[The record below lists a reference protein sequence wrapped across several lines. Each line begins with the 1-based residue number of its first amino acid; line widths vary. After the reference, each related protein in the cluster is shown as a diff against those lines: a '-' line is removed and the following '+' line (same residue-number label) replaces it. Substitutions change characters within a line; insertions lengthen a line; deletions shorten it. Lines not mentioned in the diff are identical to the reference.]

1 MINKVEEGKMKKL
14 YAGYTKYQLLLFF
27 LLKQSEDKVI
37 FILPKY
43 LLNITKILRLKKYDV
58 KIIEKEKPKLKEII
72 SFILYYKYIKKMTK
86 ELSISKETI
95 LYGDSIINFIL
106 PDENILC
113 RLEDGTGNYVT
124 KNFESFS
131 TIKQKI
137 YYYIDSIIFY
147 MFFRKKLLRDREKN
161 LKRVNKYYAT
171 EMAPRNLE
179 YEEKV
184 ERINLKELWQKKNE
198 EEKKEILDIFNVRED
213 ILEKISS
220 KKIILF
226 TQPLSEDGIIEEKEK
241 IELYKKILRR
251 YNFEETVI
259 KTHPREKTKYEE
271 IFKEC
276 LVIKETF
283 PSEILSFIGFEP
295 KKAVTIFSSA
305 VFGIEKNVEID
316 FYGTEIHKKLY
327 EKFGSCDFLMKRNAF
342 L

>member
-1 MINKVEEGKMKKL
+1 MKKL

-43 LLNITKILRLKKYDV
+43 LLNIAKILRLKKYDV

-113 RLEDGTGNYVT
+113 RLEDGTGNYIT

-131 TIKQKI
+131 TIKQKT
-137 YYYIDSIIFY
+137 YYYIDAIIFY
-147 MFFRKKLLRDREKN
+147 MFFRKKLLRDGEKN

-171 EMAPRNLE
+171 EMAPMDLE
-179 YEEKV
+179 FEEKI
-184 ERINLKELWQKKNE
+184 ERINLKKLWNNKTK
-198 EEKKEILDIFNVRED
+198 EEKEEILDIFNVNKR
-213 ILEKISS
+213 ILEEIKE

-226 TQPLSEDGIIEEKEK
+226 TQPLSEDGVIEEEEK
-241 IELYKKILRR
+241 IKLYEKILKK
-251 YNFEETVI
+251 YNKEEVVI
-259 KTHPREKTKYEE
+259 KIHPREKTKYEM

-276 LVIKETF
+276 LVIKEAF

-295 KKAVTIFSSA
+295 KKAVTIFSGA
-305 VFGIEKNVEID
+305 VFGIDKNVEID

-327 EKFGSCDFLMKRNAF
+327 EKFGSCDFLMKRSAF